1 VLLGCLGA
9 AALAAAAPSLA
20 WSLASTTESPAHV
33 AAGIAGLAPGLLG
46 YALFALLSRALY
58 ARGDTRHAAAAT
70 AIGWAGVAAAS
81 VGLSAALPGTD
92 RVAALA
98 LANSAGMVLLGA
110 LLLVLVARR
119 AGRAAFAGLA
129 RTLGAAVTAGL
140 VAAAAGIGVR
150 RLVWGDATPGV
161 AGAVGQ
167 GMLSGAVVAVAFLG
181 VACVLDPR
189 DVRPLL
195 AGLARQ
201 VTRIAGRRAGGA
213 RRRPTARDTGG
224 LEK

>member
-1 VLLGCLGA
+1 
-9 AALAAAAPSLA
+9 
-20 WSLASTTESPAHV
+20 PARV

-70 AIGWAGVAAAS
+70 VVGWVGVAVTSLA
-81 VGLSAALPGTD
+81 LSAALPGAD
-92 RVAALA
+92 RVSALA
-98 LANSAGMVLLGA
+98 LANSAGMLLLGV

-119 AGRAAFAGLA
+119 AGRAAFDGLT
-129 RTLGAAVTAGL
+129 RTLCAAVAAGL
-140 VAAAAGIGVR
+140 VACAAGIGVR

-161 AGAVGQ
+161 AGALGQ

-181 VACVLDPR
+181 VAYVLDPR

-195 AGLARQ
+195 AGLARR
-201 VTRIAGRRAGGA
+201 VVRTAGQA
-213 RRRPTARDTGG
+213 RRSRPSPATDTRHGRSR
-224 LEK
+224 K